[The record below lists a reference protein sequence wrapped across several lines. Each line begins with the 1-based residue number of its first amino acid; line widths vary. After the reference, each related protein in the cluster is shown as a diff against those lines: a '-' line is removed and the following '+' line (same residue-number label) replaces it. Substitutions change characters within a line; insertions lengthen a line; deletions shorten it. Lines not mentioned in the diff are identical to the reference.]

1 MSEKTQDEKIA
12 EQITDT
18 WISKP
23 SKQGLKQIAEAI
35 QKARAEERERC
46 AIVCTEQAKE
56 WDSEDVITD
65 KNYAGYCAQAIRN
78 LK

>member
-1 MSEKTQDEKIA
+1 MKPNAQDEKIA

-46 AIVCTEQAKE
+46 ASEIDSWHVLEGEKE
-56 WDSEDVITD
+56 FRKQI
-65 KNYAGYCAQAIRN
+65 AQAIRN